1 MCSAVQG
8 GFQVTKRICKH
19 KLFQVQ
25 KLQKACITRKTDQS
39 GFKRLL
45 WNKLMKLSSLKSIK
59 NWATSGHYYLRK
71 LRESKLKLLSGG
83 TNDNSVEPITK

>member
-45 WNKLMKLSSLKSIK
+45 WNKNDEALFIEVHKKLGNK
-59 NWATSGHYYLRK
+59 WA
-71 LRESKLKLLSGG
+71 LLSKKIKG
-83 TNDNSVEPITK
+83 K